1 MRYPRYKPETILRL
15 REAGPVVRPD
25 GRVRRHIYHDPVP
38 EKSSQHGFQ
47 RGVYRWMAAF
57 TVPCA
62 ISYVTS
68 TPPKEERGTVI
79 EIQD

>member
-15 REAGPVVRPD
+15 REAGALVRPND
-25 GRVRRHIYHDPVP
+25 RVRRHIYHDPVP
-38 EKSSQHGFQ
+38 EKESQHGFQ
-47 RGVYRWMAAF
+47 LGVYRWMAAF
-57 TVPCA
+57 TIPFA

-68 TPPKEERGTVI
+68 TSPKEERTTVI